1 MSSKSS
7 TSEPNPPNPRSV
19 AGNIELA
26 IDYAKRAGDSNVVQI
41 VESLAALASAHAA
54 IAQAM
59 VAQNDFNRRWTD

>member
-1 MSSKSS
+1 MSAD
-7 TSEPNPPNPRSV
+7 TDTYEPNPQSV

-26 IDYAKRAGDSNVVQI
+26 IDYAKRAGASNVVPI

-59 VAQNDFNRRWTD
+59 VAQNDFNRRWQSQ